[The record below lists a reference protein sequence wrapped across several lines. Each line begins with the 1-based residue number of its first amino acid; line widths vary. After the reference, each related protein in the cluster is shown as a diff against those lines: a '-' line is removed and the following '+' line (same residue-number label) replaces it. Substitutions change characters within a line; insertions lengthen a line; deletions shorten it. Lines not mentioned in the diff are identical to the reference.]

1 MNYLIFVPL
10 ILLIIPFIPAFIEYL
25 KRKDRGPREIPEQTT
40 YEETPD
46 LKDLPK
52 STESKPE
59 ISRIERARG
68 DARLKAVGDIMRI
81 TGDISIP
88 DGAEINNHL
97 MVHGNLKVG
106 KRAHIYGSVKAFGD
120 IELGESTI
128 VDGHVLSEGEVK
140 IGKNCIVKGI
150 VDSLKDIT
158 LGENA
163 VVEAVSTEKTVKVGP
178 NAKINRR
185 ILSGSSIIT
194 LPGEI
199 TVEKPAKAEE
209 AKLKVE
215 PPKPEAVEVKEEIPK
230 PAPQM
235 PTAIEEKPAEETLK
249 PAELAPPAR
258 KGEIAE
264 GEIPFEDLDPEVGHL
279 YLYAPTR
286 YGKTYLIK
294 NYIIPRLM
302 GKKRII
308 VIDSYGEYPFEPFN
322 INYDKTIPIVG
333 SDLFKT
339 FISFNIWGDI
349 EGLINSMIDYIARS
363 EGNIS
368 IRPNII
374 DAKVERLIISE
385 FLKRITQ
392 IRWKAPILLI
402 IEEAD
407 KYDVISAVTR
417 GRHANIQVILTS
429 AKRLIPEVFS
439 NAHLVLGSINPSL
452 IRNYDPHVAKAV
464 TKIRRHEFIW
474 EKDYHDWRK
483 FRLDWR
489 SMSQPS
495 PTSKIAETKTEVAPA
510 QTVKP
515 KIERPKE
522 VIVTPKVATKV
533 VSTKDRIFKYLEE
546 RIKMLEENRGISIR
560 AIDRSGLTPLEA
572 KVLEAAQ
579 RCKSPEEICLRLLLD
594 PVEVEGAINS
604 LIGKGYLDRNLEPK
618 EPSSKDLVKE
628 PFDKAEGS
636 TIKMGGETQII
647 RDKETDERTSTLQ
660 DLKRSISMLL
670 GGGRDKEE

>member
-10 ILLIIPFIPAFIEYL
+10 ILLVIPFIPAFIEYF

-52 STESKPE
+52 SKESKPE
-59 ISRIERARG
+59 ISRLERARG

-106 KRAHIYGSVKAFGD
+106 KKVHIYGSVKAFGD

-128 VDGHVLSEGEVK
+128 VDGHVLSEGEIK
-140 IGKNCIVKGI
+140 IGNNCRVKGI
-150 VDSLKDIT
+150 VDSLKDII

-163 VVEAVSTEKTVKVGP
+163 VVEAVSTEKTVKLGP

-185 ILSGSSIIT
+185 ILSGSSIVT
-194 LPGEI
+194 LPGEM
-199 TVEKPAKAEE
+199 TMEKFAKAEK
-209 AKLKVE
+209 AKLEAE
-215 PPKPEAVEVKEEIPK
+215 PSKSEVFEVREEIPK
-230 PAPQM
+230 PTSEM
-235 PTAIEEKPAEETLK
+235 STVIEEKLAKETSKHAET
-249 PAELAPPAR
+249 APPVS
-258 KGEIAE
+258 KEEIVE
-264 GEIPFEDLDPEVGHL
+264 EEIPFEELDPEIGHL

-286 YGKTYLIK
+286 YGKTFLIK
-294 NYIIPRLM
+294 NYIIPRLI

-374 DAKVERLIISE
+374 DAKVEKLIISE

-392 IRWKAPILLI
+392 IRWKTPILLI
-402 IEEAD
+402 VEEAD
-407 KYDVISAVTR
+407 KYDVISTVTR

-452 IRNYDPHVAKAV
+452 IKNYDPHVAKAI
-464 TKIRRHEFIW
+464 TKVKRYEFIW
-474 EKDYHDWRK
+474 ERDYHDWRR
-483 FRLDWR
+483 FRLGWR
-489 SMSQPS
+489 TMSQPS
-495 PTSKIAETKTEVAPA
+495 PTSKITETKTEVAPA
-510 QTVKP
+510 QIVEH
-515 KIERPKE
+515 KIKMPKE
-522 VIVTPKVATKV
+522 AIVTYKAATKAE
-533 VSTKDRIFKYLEE
+533 SMKDRIFKYLEE
-546 RIKMLEENRGISIR
+546 RIKMLEENKGISIR
-560 AIDRSGLTPLEA
+560 AIDRSGLTPLET
-572 KVLEAAQ
+572 KVLEAAH
-579 RCKSPEEICLRLLLD
+579 RCKSQEEICIRLLLD
-594 PVEVEGAINS
+594 PVEVEETINS
-604 LIGKGYLDRNLEPK
+604 LIEKGYLDRNLEPK
-618 EPSSKDLVKE
+618 EPSSEDLVKE
-628 PFDKAEGS
+628 PFNRTEGS
-636 TIKMGGETQII
+636 TTKIDGKTQII
-647 RDKETDERTSTLQ
+647 RDKETDERNSALE
-660 DLKRSISMLL
+660 DLKRNISMLL
-670 GGGRDKEE
+670 GGGKSKEE

>member
-46 LKDLPK
+46 LKDLPQ
-52 STESKPE
+52 TAESKPE
-59 ISRIERARG
+59 ISRLERARG

-106 KRAHIYGSVKAFGD
+106 KKVHIYGSVKAFGD

-185 ILSGSSIIT
+185 ILSGSSIVT

-199 TVEKPAKAEE
+199 TVEKPAKSEE
-209 AKLKVE
+209 AKLEVE
-215 PPKPEAVEVKEEIPK
+215 PPKPEAIEVKEEIPK
-230 PAPQM
+230 PAPEM
-235 PTAIEEKPAEETLK
+235 PTAIEKKPAKETLK
-249 PAELAPPAR
+249 PAEPVPPAR
-258 KGEIAE
+258 KEETAE
-264 GEIPFEDLDPEVGHL
+264 GEIPFEELDPEVGHL

-302 GKKRII
+302 SKKKIV
-308 VIDSYGEYPFEPFN
+308 VIDVYREYPFEPFN

-392 IRWKAPILLI
+392 IRWKTPILLI
-402 IEEAD
+402 VEEAD

-452 IRNYDPHVAKAV
+452 IKNYDLHVAKAI
-464 TKIRRHEFIW
+464 TKLKRYEFIW

-483 FRLDWR
+483 FKLGWRLT
-489 SMSQPS
+489 SQS
-495 PTSKIAETKTEVAPA
+495 PTSKITETKTEVAPA
-510 QTVKP
+510 QTFKP

-522 VIVTPKVATKV
+522 AIVTPKATIKA

-546 RIKMLEENRGISIR
+546 RIKLLEKNRGISIR

-572 KVLEAAQ
+572 KVLEAAH
-579 RCKSPEEICLRLLLD
+579 RCKSSEEICLRLLLD
-594 PVEVEGAINS
+594 PVEVEEAINS
-604 LIGKGYLDRNLEPK
+604 LIGKGYLDRNLKPK
-618 EPSSKDLVKE
+618 EPPSEGLVKE
-628 PFDKAEGS
+628 PFDGAEGS

-647 RDKETDERTSTLQ
+647 RDKETDERASALE

-670 GGGRDKEE
+670 GGGKSKEE

>member
-59 ISRIERARG
+59 ISRLERARG
-68 DARLKAVGDIMRI
+68 NARLKAVGDIMRI

-106 KRAHIYGSVKAFGD
+106 KKVHIYGSVKAFGD

-128 VDGHVLSEGEVK
+128 VEGHVLSEGEVK
-140 IGKNCIVKGI
+140 IGKNCRVKGI

-194 LPGEI
+194 LPREM
-199 TVEKPAKAEE
+199 TVEKLAKAEK
-209 AKLKVE
+209 AKLE
-215 PPKPEAVEVKEEIPK
+215 PEQSKSEAFEVKEEISK
-230 PAPQM
+230 SASEM
-235 PTAIEEKPAEETLK
+235 PTTIKEETLK
-249 PAELAPPAR
+249 HAEPAPPVS
-258 KGEIAE
+258 KEEIAE
-264 GEIPFEDLDPEVGHL
+264 EEILFEELDPEVGHL

-286 YGKTYLIK
+286 YGKTYLIQ

-308 VIDSYGEYPFEPFN
+308 VIDSYGEYPFEPLN
-322 INYDKTIPIVG
+322 INYDKTIPMVG
-333 SDLFKT
+333 SDLFKA

-349 EGLINSMIDYIARS
+349 EGLINGIIDHITKS
-363 EGNIS
+363 EGNVS
-368 IRPNII
+368 IRPNIV
-374 DAKVERLIISE
+374 DAKVEKLIISE

-392 IRWKAPILLI
+392 IRWKTPLLLI
-402 IEEAD
+402 VEEAD
-407 KYDVISAVTR
+407 KYDVISALTR

-429 AKRLIPEVFS
+429 AKRLMPEVFS

-483 FRLDWR
+483 FRLGWR

-495 PTSKIAETKTEVAPA
+495 PTSKIIKAKTEVAPA
-510 QTVKP
+510 QTVKL
-515 KIERPKE
+515 KIEKPKE
-522 VIVTPKVATKV
+522 AIITPKVATKA

-560 AIDRSGLTPLEA
+560 AIDRSGLTPIEA

-594 PVEVEGAINS
+594 PVEVEEAINS
-604 LIGKGYLDRNLEPK
+604 LIGKGHLDRNLEPK

-628 PFDKAEGS
+628 PFDGAEDS
-636 TIKMGGETQII
+636 TIKIGGEAQII
-647 RDKETDERTSTLQ
+647 RDKEMDERTSALQ
-660 DLKRSISMLL
+660 DLKRSISTLL
-670 GGGRDKEE
+670 GGGKSKEE

>member
-10 ILLIIPFIPAFIEYL
+10 ILLVIPFIPAFIEYF

-52 STESKPE
+52 SKESKPE
-59 ISRIERARG
+59 ISRLERARG

-88 DGAEINNHL
+88 DEAEINNHL

-106 KRAHIYGSVKAFGD
+106 KKVHIYGSVKAFGD

-128 VDGHVLSEGEVK
+128 VDGHVLSEGEIK

-150 VDSLKDIT
+150 VDSLKDIIR
-158 LGENA
+158 GENA
-163 VVEAVSTEKTVKVGP
+163 VVEAVSTEKTVKLGP

-185 ILSGSSIIT
+185 ILSGSSIVT
-194 LPGEI
+194 LPGEMTI
-199 TVEKPAKAEE
+199 EKLAKAEK
-209 AKLKVE
+209 AKLEAE
-215 PPKPEAVEVKEEIPK
+215 PSKSEVFEVREEIPK
-230 PAPQM
+230 PTSKM
-235 PTAIEEKPAEETLK
+235 STVIEEKLAKETSKYAET
-249 PAELAPPAR
+249 APPVS
-258 KGEIAE
+258 KEEIVE
-264 GEIPFEDLDPEVGHL
+264 EEIPFEELDPEVGHL

-286 YGKTYLIK
+286 YGKTFLIK
-294 NYIIPRLM
+294 NYIIPRLI

-339 FISFNIWGDI
+339 FISFNIWRDI
-349 EGLINSMIDYIARS
+349 EGLINSIIDHIAKS
-363 EGNIS
+363 EGNVS

-374 DAKVERLIISE
+374 DAKVEKLIISE
-385 FLKRITQ
+385 FLKRFAQ
-392 IRWKAPILLI
+392 IRWKTPILLI
-402 IEEAD
+402 VEEAD

-429 AKRLIPEVFS
+429 AKRIMPEVFS

-452 IRNYDPHVAKAV
+452 IRNYDLHVAKAI
-464 TKIRRHEFIW
+464 TKLRRHEFIW

-483 FRLDWR
+483 FRLGWR
-489 SMSQPS
+489 SMSQS

-510 QTVKP
+510 RTVKP
-515 KIERPKE
+515 KIGMPKE
-522 VIVTPKVATKV
+522 AIITPKVATKE
-533 VSTKDRIFKYLEE
+533 VSVKDRIFRYLEE
-546 RIKMLEENRGISIR
+546 RIKMLEKNKGLSIR

-572 KVLEAAQ
+572 RVLEAAH
-579 RCKSPEEICLRLLLD
+579 RCKTPEEICIRLLLD
-594 PVEVEGAINS
+594 PVEVEEAINS
-604 LIGKGYLDRNLEPK
+604 LIGKGYLDRNLKPK
-618 EPSSKDLVKE
+618 EPSSQDLVRE
-628 PFDKAEGS
+628 PFDEAEGS
-636 TIKMGGETQII
+636 TIKMSGKTRII
-647 RDKETDERTSTLQ
+647 RDKETDERTSALK

-670 GGGRDKEE
+670 EGGKSKEE

>member
-25 KRKDRGPREIPEQTT
+25 KRKDRGPREIPEQTI

-52 STESKPE
+52 SKESKPE
-59 ISRIERARG
+59 ISRLERARG

-106 KRAHIYGSVKAFGD
+106 KKVHIYGSVKAFGD

-194 LPGEI
+194 LPREVAVG
-199 TVEKPAKAEE
+199 KLAKAEE
-209 AKLKVE
+209 AKLEVE

-230 PAPQM
+230 PAPEM

-249 PAELAPPAR
+249 PAEPVPPAR
-258 KGEIAE
+258 KEEIAE

-294 NYIIPRLM
+294 NYIIPRLI
-302 GKKRII
+302 GKKKII

-368 IRPNII
+368 IRPNIV

-392 IRWKAPILLI
+392 IRWKTPILLI
-402 IEEAD
+402 VEEAD

-429 AKRLIPEVFS
+429 AKRLMPEVFS
-439 NAHLVLGSINPSL
+439 NVHLVLGSINPSL
-452 IRNYDPHVAKAV
+452 IRNYDLHVAKAI
-464 TKIRRHEFIW
+464 TKLRRHEFIW
-474 EKDYHDWRK
+474 ERDYHDWRR
-483 FRLDWR
+483 FRLGWR
-489 SMSQPS
+489 SMSQS
-495 PTSKIAETKTEVAPA
+495 STSKITETKTEVAPA

-515 KIERPKE
+515 KIERPKAA
-522 VIVTPKVATKV
+522 IVTPKATTKAA
-533 VSTKDRIFKYLEE
+533 SAKDRIFKYLEE
-546 RIKMLEENRGISIR
+546 RIKMLEKNRGLSIH

-572 KVLEAAQ
+572 RVLEAAH

-594 PVEVEGAINS
+594 PVEVEEAINS
-604 LIGKGYLDRNLEPK
+604 LIGKGYLNRNLEPK
-618 EPSSKDLVKE
+618 KPSSGDIIKE
-628 PFDKAEGS
+628 PFDGAEGS
-636 TIKMGGETQII
+636 ATKMDGETLII
-647 RDKETDERTSTLQ
+647 RDKETDERTSALK

-670 GGGRDKEE
+670 GGKSKEE